1 MARKTQRMPQGLAKG
16 GKGQRLWKDLTENIE
31 FTDVELRILENACY
45 TEDRIAKERRAIGDN
60 LTVTG
65 SQGQIVA
72 HPLLVNLRQD
82 EAHFAALMKQIDIPD
97 EQGNADSG
105 DLRSAQ
111 MRAVAQSRWGKA
123 YGAG

>member
-31 FTDVELRILENACY
+31 FTDVELRILENACH

>member
-1 MARKTQRMPQGLAKG
+1 MARKPQRMPQGLAKG
-16 GKGQRLWKDLTENIE
+16 GKGQRLWRDLTENIE

-45 TEDRIAKERRAIGDN
+45 TEDRIAKERRAIGDH

-97 EQGNADSG
+97 EQENAEPGES
-105 DLRSAQ
+105 RSSR
-111 MRAVAQSRWGKA
+111 MRAVAQTRWSQA
-123 YGAG
+123 YGVG